1 MKKLIALILALTM
14 AFALC
19 ACGASGSSSA
29 PAADSGSTAAA
40 STETRVLQLGHL
52 DPSTDTNAYQI
63 FCLTFKDKLKEIS
76 NGTMDVEVYGDAQLG
91 GEIEMFEAMK
101 LGDLDM
107 AMITNNYYSNFV
119 KDFMVFDLPFIF
131 ADYDEEHL
139 VVDDPEILGYLQD
152 KVYEQHGVHL
162 LTYADSGFRYVVNNR
177 NPIRTVEDLKG
188 LKIRLPES
196 TLYVKTFE
204 ALGANPTTM
213 AFSEATTAVQQ
224 KTVDGLEITASAI
237 YSGSF
242 YQICKY
248 LSLTKHFCSPI
259 TLNMS
264 DSTWNSLTEE
274 QQGFVMEAAKQARD
288 ESRVKVID
296 NEQKLLDEMA
306 ASGCEV
312 NPLDDVAE
320 FQEATASVVDW
331 IRGEVG
337 NELLDM
343 VLAKLGRA

>member
-1 MKKLIALILALTM
+1 
-14 AFALC
+14 
-19 ACGASGSSSA
+19 
-29 PAADSGSTAAA
+29 
-40 STETRVLQLGHL
+40 
-52 DPSTDTNAYQI
+52 
-63 FCLTFKDKLKEIS
+63 
-76 NGTMDVEVYGDAQLG
+76 
-91 GEIEMFEAMK
+91 
-101 LGDLDM
+101 
-107 AMITNNYYSNFV
+107 
-119 KDFMVFDLPFIF
+119 
-131 ADYDEEHL
+131 
-139 VVDDPEILGYLQD
+139 
-152 KVYEQHGVHL
+152 
-162 LTYADSGFRYVVNNR
+162 
-177 NPIRTVEDLKG
+177 
-188 LKIRLPES
+188 
-196 TLYVKTFE
+196 
-204 ALGANPTTM
+204 M

-288 ESRVKVID
+288 ESSVKVID

>member
-1 MKKLIALILALTM
+1 
-14 AFALC
+14 
-19 ACGASGSSSA
+19 
-29 PAADSGSTAAA
+29 
-40 STETRVLQLGHL
+40 
-52 DPSTDTNAYQI
+52 
-63 FCLTFKDKLKEIS
+63 
-76 NGTMDVEVYGDAQLG
+76 MDVEVYGDAQLG

-139 VVDDPEILGYLQD
+139 VVDDPEILGYLQN